1 MDQEEDEV
9 NKGQF
14 IIYFLVQV
22 FLETVRVIITT
33 TFKL

>member
-1 MDQEEDEV
+1 MNQEEDEV

-22 FLETVRVIITT
+22 FLETVRAY
-33 TFKL
+33 LS

>member
-22 FLETVRVIITT
+22 FLETVRAY
-33 TFKL
+33 LS